1 VSILK
6 NTHPTK
12 IFCFQVT
19 SGDEEEVEV
28 EQPLAIPSMTRVMEL
43 NAKEWPYIV
52 VGIIFSAIAGMM
64 PVAFAVILAEILQ
77 VRLIMRFSFEKRF
90 SWEIVSISNNDGWK
104 RGRKFFRKSVKINHS
119 ENIFCQLFP
128 QSVYYHSPHIL
139 FSGLPVCISFFSLY
153 SRSPQPIKYN

>member
-6 NTHPTK
+6 NTHSTK

-90 SWEIVSISNNDGWK
+90 I
-104 RGRKFFRKSVKINHS
+104 
-119 ENIFCQLFP
+119 
-128 QSVYYHSPHIL
+128 
-139 FSGLPVCISFFSLY
+139 
-153 SRSPQPIKYN
+153 